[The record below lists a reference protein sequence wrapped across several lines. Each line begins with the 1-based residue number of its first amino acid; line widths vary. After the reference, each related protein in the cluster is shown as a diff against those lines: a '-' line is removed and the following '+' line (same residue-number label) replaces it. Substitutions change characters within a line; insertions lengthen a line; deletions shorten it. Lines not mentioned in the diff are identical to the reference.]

1 MISVT
6 RMRLTMVVPTL
17 ALALMPAATL
27 TSTGCLGCTLK
38 GVFNGLA
45 IDVTTSQPAMTYRLE
60 VEAAGDVL
68 SLRFDAPDPNT
79 PYPSLT
85 CQAGCTA
92 QGNSIEMRAY
102 PFAGGADMFG
112 ALVNVRGEKR
122 GPAQVTVRV
131 FRDEVLAAS
140 VSASP
145 SYEESEPNGF
155 GCGTQVFGQLSVELH

>member
-1 MISVT
+1 
-6 RMRLTMVVPTL
+6 MRLTMVFPTL
-17 ALALMPAATL
+17 ALALMPATTI

-68 SLRFDAPDPNT
+68 SLSFDAPDPNA

-85 CQAGCTA
+85 CQDGCIA
-92 QGNSIEMRAY
+92 QGKSIEMRDY
-102 PFAGGADMFG
+102 RFAGGPDRFG
-112 ALVNVRGEKR
+112 ALVNLRGEKS
-122 GPAQVTVRV
+122 GPAQLTVRV

-140 VSASP
+140 VGATP
-145 SYEESEPNGF
+145 HYDESEPNGF
-155 GCGTQVFGQLSVELH
+155 GCGTQVFAQMSLELH